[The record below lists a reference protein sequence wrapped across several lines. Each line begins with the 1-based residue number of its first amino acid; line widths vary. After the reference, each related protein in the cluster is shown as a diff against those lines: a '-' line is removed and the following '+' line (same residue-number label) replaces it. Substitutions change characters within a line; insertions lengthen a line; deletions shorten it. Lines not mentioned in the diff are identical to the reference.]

1 MRRLLTAEVRPR
13 GLAAARILVAL
24 AAFPLILEWWYALY
38 RVASGSHLVIPV
50 VAWTPVPTPVMVQ
63 ALVSLAL
70 LAAMLLLLGV
80 FARTSAALT
89 AAVAGFA
96 LLLDQQTYSN
106 HLVLFVCLAVLLS
119 CSRCGEVLTT
129 PRRQGL
135 AWVPYWPVF
144 LIKLQISAVY
154 AYTAT
159 SKINEQYL
167 TGEVIGI
174 HQNGLVQFP
183 GALLPIVAVSSV
195 VAEYILAIALWLPRG
210 KVVATAIGAGLH
222 GGILLVFHDPIAL
235 VPFAMLMA
243 AGYIQFWAKPS
254 VPASS
259 ETGARETA
267 EDVFTKIP
275 PVAPSTA

>member
-1 MRRLLTAEVRPR
+1 MRRLLTGEVRPG

-24 AAFPLILEWWYALY
+24 AAFPLILEWWFALH
-38 RVASGSHLVIPV
+38 RVASGSYLVIPV
-50 VAWTPVPTPVMVQ
+50 VTWTPVPTPIMVQ

-70 LAAMLLLLGV
+70 LAAVLLLLGV

-89 AAVAGFA
+89 ATVAGTA

-106 HLVLFVCLAVLLS
+106 HLVLFVSLAALLS
-119 CSRCGEVLTT
+119 CSRCGEVLTF
-129 PRRQGL
+129 PRRRGL
-135 AWVPYWPVF
+135 SWVPYWPVF

-167 TGEVIGI
+167 SGEVIGI
-174 HQNGLVQFP
+174 HQNGVIEFP
-183 GALLPIVAVSSV
+183 DAFLPIVAVSSV
-195 VAEYILAIALWLPRG
+195 VAEYVLAVMLWFPRG
-210 KVVATAIGAGLH
+210 KFVATAIGAGLH

-243 AGYIQFWAKPS
+243 AGYIQFWAKPYEPGS
-254 VPASS
+254 P
-259 ETGARETA
+259 EIGARRTA
-267 EDVFTKIP
+267 GDVFTGDR